1 MKLVLEIIG
10 GIVLLV
16 AVYVGAKR
24 LAEIIGKGV
33 GESTREHE
41 GDHHG

>member
-10 GIVLLV
+10 GVVLLV

-33 GESTREHE
+33 SARKHE

>member
-10 GIVLLV
+10 GVVLLV

-33 GESTREHE
+33 GANARKRE